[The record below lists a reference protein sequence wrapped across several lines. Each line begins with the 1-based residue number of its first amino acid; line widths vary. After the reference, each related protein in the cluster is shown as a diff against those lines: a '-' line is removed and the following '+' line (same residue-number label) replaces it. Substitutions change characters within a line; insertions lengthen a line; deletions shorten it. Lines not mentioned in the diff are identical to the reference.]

1 MISINLI
8 KNCFLF
14 IAGLIAGAFLFKG
27 CGSKPCAGNTV
38 TVVKHDTTII
48 TVKIPDTT
56 SSWHILEGGNID
68 KAIQAEEYW
77 RVDNP
82 NNVVSKNAHEDTII
96 AGYGEYLPLLV
107 PNHFSD
113 ANWKNVIHEYDHIC
127 GFITDTTLPDIF
139 KTRPVFITES
149 GLPNVF
155 EKRYAETYHFPQGDV
170 LVKTIGL
177 VDSQQVSLI
186 NFHKEVI
193 NTTTTIKESVNQ
205 PKHNEMY
212 LGISTMGNMAFPFY
226 AFGPSL
232 SYKTKTDRV
241 LEAGVLYTRSN
252 SIMYQAGIKFK
263 ISLRKQ

>member
-14 IAGLIAGAFLFKG
+14 IAGLVAGAFLFKG
-27 CGSKPCAGNTV
+27 CNKPCAGNTV
-38 TVVKHDTTII
+38 TVTKHDTTIVTI
-48 TVKIPDTT
+48 KIPDTT

-68 KAIQAEEYW
+68 KAIQTNEYNTAIDPSKFW
-77 RVDNP
+77 GPYALTP
-82 NNVVSKNAHEDTII
+82 NKEIEGTII
-96 AGYGEYLPLLV
+96 ASSGGPLPLR
-107 PNHFSD
+107 
-113 ANWKNVIHEYDHIC
+113 YDHIC

-139 KTRPVFITES
+139 KTRAVFATES

-155 EKRYAETYHFPQGDV
+155 VKKYAETYHFPQGDV

-193 NTTTTIKESVNQ
+193 NTTTTIKEAASST
-205 PKHNEMY
+205 KHNEMY
-212 LGISTMGNMAFPFY
+212 LGISAMGNMVSPFY

-232 SYKTKTDRV
+232 SFKTKSDKV
-241 LEAGVLYTRSN
+241 LEAGVLYTRNN

>member
-14 IAGLIAGAFLFKG
+14 IAGFVAGAFLFKG
-27 CGSKPCAGNTV
+27 CNKPCAGNTV
-38 TVVKHDTTII
+38 TVVKHDTTIVTI
-48 TVKIPDTT
+48 KIPDTT
-56 SSWHILEGGNID
+56 SSWHKPDAILEGGNID
-68 KAIQAEEYW
+68 KAIQANDYW
-77 RVDNP
+77 TVDNP
-82 NNVVSKNAHEDTII
+82 NDVVTKNTHDDTII
-96 AGYGEYLPLLV
+96 VSSGEHLPLIV
-107 PNHFSD
+107 HSIIYGDGIGHVTRVTRDP
-113 ANWKNVIHEYDHIC
+113 IDH
-127 GFITDTTLPDIF
+127 G
-139 KTRPVFITES
+139 VFVTES

-155 EKRYAETYHFPQGDV
+155 EKRYAETYHFPEGDV

-193 NTTTTIKESVNQ
+193 NTTTTIKESVGST
-205 PKHNEMY
+205 KHNEMY
-212 LGISTMGNMAFPFY
+212 LGISAMGNMVSPFY

-232 SYKTKTDRV
+232 SFKTKSDKV